1 MNNMIN
7 RQLITVSHLELVIPI
22 VFFGK
27 IEFLNVRRH
36 VVCCAC
42 IKIPRGHYS
51 EGDVEL
57 SDIGLSLLV
66 ERVGTSA
73 WEICLIFLL
82 PEINGFVIRFGI

>member
-1 MNNMIN
+1 M
-7 RQLITVSHLELVIPI
+7 LGDTWYVALVSKYHGV
-22 VFFGK
+22 
-27 IEFLNVRRH
+27 N
-36 VVCCAC
+36 
-42 IKIPRGHYS
+42 YS